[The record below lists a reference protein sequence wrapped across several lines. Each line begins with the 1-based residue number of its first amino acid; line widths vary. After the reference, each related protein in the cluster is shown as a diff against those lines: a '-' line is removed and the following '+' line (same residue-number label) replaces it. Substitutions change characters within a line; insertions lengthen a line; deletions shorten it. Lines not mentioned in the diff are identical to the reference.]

1 MTVSELIEVLK
12 KMPND
17 SEIFVSS
24 LCMGKIKS
32 EQLKYDKDLNLT
44 VFKGNKEIY
53 EKLKS

>member
-1 MTVSELIEVLK
+1 MTVSELIEALK

-24 LCMGKIKS
+24 LCMGRIKS